1 MAKRKT
7 GLKRGLDALLTKPKA
22 ASADTP
28 ATTEAQASNRT
39 LDNGDELKKLPVEFM
54 QPGKYQPRKDMTDE
68 GLEELADSIKV
79 QGVIQPIVVR
89 PLGKPDQYEIIAGE
103 RRWRAAQ
110 RAELAE
116 VPVII
121 KNVEDN
127 AAIAMSLIENIQ
139 REDLNAIEEA
149 VALQRLKDEFEL
161 THAEVAEAVGKS
173 RTTVTNIMRLLSLSD
188 SVRRM
193 IEHGDLEM
201 GHGRTLLS
209 MPLEQQGSV
218 AKQVVEK
225 SLSVRETENL
235 VRKLLNPSKKAATT
249 PKSADIKHLER
260 NLSEYLGSPAEVQHK
275 KNGRGK
281 VVLQYSSLEE
291 LDGILAK
298 MGAPKS

>member
-1 MAKRKT
+1 MAKKT

-22 ASADTP
+22 AQKSVPQADAKTDQVL
-28 ATTEAQASNRT
+28 ES
-39 LDNGDELKKLPVEFM
+39 GDELKSLPVEFI

-68 GLEELADSIKV
+68 GLQELADSIRV
-79 QGVIQPIVVR
+79 QGVIQPIVIR
-89 PLGKPDQYEIIAGE
+89 PLDKADSYEIIAGE

-121 KNVEDN
+121 KKVEDN

-161 THAEVAEAVGKS
+161 THQEVADAVGKS

-201 GHGRTLLS
+201 GHGRTLLAL
-209 MPLEQQGSV
+209 PLEQQSTV
-218 AKQVVEK
+218 AKQVADK
-225 SLSVRETENL
+225 SLSVRETEKL
-235 VRKLLNPSKKAATT
+235 VQRLLNPAKKVAKTT
-249 PKSADIKHLER
+249 KSADIKHLER
-260 NLSEYLGSPAEVQHK
+260 NLSEYLGSPADVQHQ
-275 KNGRGK
+275 KNGKGK
-281 VVLQYSSLEE
+281 VVLQYSNLEE

-298 MGAPKS
+298 IGVPKH

>member
-1 MAKRKT
+1 MARKT
-7 GLKRGLDALLTKPKA
+7 GLKRGLDALLTKPKTSGKPDEQTTTQA
-22 ASADTP
+22 EQVLAS
-28 ATTEAQASNRT
+28 
-39 LDNGDELKKLPVEFM
+39 GDELKSLPVEFI

-68 GLEELADSIKV
+68 GLQELADSIRV
-79 QGVIQPIVVR
+79 QGVIQPIVIR
-89 PLGKPDQYEIIAGE
+89 PLNKADSYEIIAGE

-121 KNVEDN
+121 KKVEDN

-161 THAEVAEAVGKS
+161 THQEVADAVGKS

-193 IEHGDLEM
+193 MEHGDLEM
-201 GHGRTLLS
+201 GHGRTLLAL
-209 MPLEQQGSV
+209 PIEQQATI
-218 AKQVVEK
+218 AKQVADK
-225 SLSVRETENL
+225 SLSVRETEKL
-235 VRKLLNPSKKAATT
+235 VQRLLNPAKKVAQ
-249 PKSADIKHLER
+249 PSKSADIKHLER
-260 NLSEYLGSPAEVQHK
+260 SLSEYLGSPADVQHQ

-281 VVLQYSSLEE
+281 VVLQYSTLDE

-298 MGAPKS
+298 IGVGKH

>member
-22 ASADTP
+22 VSADAPET
-28 ATTEAQASNRT
+28 ADISSSAQA

-89 PLGKPDQYEIIAGE
+89 PLAKPDHYEIIAGE

-121 KNVEDN
+121 KHVEDN

-161 THAEVAEAVGKS
+161 THAQVAEAVGKS

-209 MPLEQQGSV
+209 MPLEQQGAV

-225 SLSVRETENL
+225 SLSVRETETL
-235 VRKLLNPSKKAATT
+235 VRKLLNPSKKVTATAKT
-249 PKSADIKHLER
+249 ADIKHLER

-281 VVLQYSSLEE
+281 VVLQYSSLAE

>member
-7 GLKRGLDALLTKPKA
+7 GLKRGLDALLTKPKVV
-22 ASADTP
+22 SADAPET
-28 ATTEAQASNRT
+28 ADISSSAQA

-89 PLGKPDQYEIIAGE
+89 PLAKPDHYEIIAGE

-121 KNVEDN
+121 KHVEDN

-161 THAEVAEAVGKS
+161 THAQVAEAVGKS

-209 MPLEQQGSV
+209 MPLEQQGAV

-225 SLSVRETENL
+225 SLSVRETETL
-235 VRKLLNPSKKAATT
+235 VRKLLNPSKKVTATAKT
-249 PKSADIKHLER
+249 ADIKHLER

-281 VVLQYSSLEE
+281 VVLQYSSLAE

>member
-22 ASADTP
+22 ATADTP
-28 ATTEAQASNRT
+28 ETTEAPSPNQT
-39 LDNGDELKKLPVEFM
+39 LENGDELKKLPVEFM

-68 GLEELADSIKV
+68 GLQELADSIKV

-209 MPLEQQGSV
+209 MPLEQQGAV

-235 VRKLLNPSKKAATT
+235 VRKLLNPTKKAAKT

-260 NLSEYLGSPAEVQHK
+260 NLSEYLGSPAEVQHQ

>member
-1 MAKRKT
+1 MAKKT

-22 ASADTP
+22 AQKPESQADAKTDRVL
-28 ATTEAQASNRT
+28 ES
-39 LDNGDELKKLPVEFM
+39 GDELKSLPVEFI

-68 GLEELADSIKV
+68 GLQELADSIRV
-79 QGVIQPIVVR
+79 QGVIQPIVIR
-89 PLGKPDQYEIIAGE
+89 PLDKADSYEIIAGE

-121 KNVEDN
+121 KKVEDN

-161 THAEVAEAVGKS
+161 THQEVADAVGKS
-173 RTTVTNIMRLLSLSD
+173 RTTVTNIMRLLSLSE

-201 GHGRTLLS
+201 GHGRTLLAL
-209 MPLEQQGSV
+209 PVEQQATI
-218 AKQVVEK
+218 AKQVADK
-225 SLSVRETENL
+225 SLSVRETEKL
-235 VRKLLNPSKKAATT
+235 VQRLLNPAKKTT
-249 PKSADIKHLER
+249 KPTKSADIKVLER
-260 NLSEYLGSPAEVQHK
+260 SLSEYLGSPADVQHQ
-275 KNGRGK
+275 KNGKGK
-281 VVLQYSSLEE
+281 VVLQYSNLEE

-298 MGAPKS
+298 IGVPKH

>member
-1 MAKRKT
+1 MAKRT
-7 GLKRGLDALLTKPKA
+7 GLKRGLDALLTKPK
-22 ASADTP
+22 TT
-28 ATTEAQASNRT
+28 TTEAPVTNETSVAETT
-39 LDNGDELKKLPVEFM
+39 LDNGDALKVLPVEFL

-89 PLGKPDQYEIIAGE
+89 PLAKQDHYEIIAGE

-116 VPVII
+116 VPAII
-121 KNVEDN
+121 KHVEDN

-161 THAEVAEAVGKS
+161 THQEVADAVGKS
-173 RTTVTNIMRLLSLSD
+173 RATVTNIMRLLSLSD

-209 MPLEQQGSV
+209 MPLEQQAAV

-235 VRKLLNPSKKAATT
+235 VRKLLNPTKKAAKTA
-249 PKSADIKHLER
+249 KSADIKHLER
-260 NLSEYLGSPAEVQHK
+260 NLSEYLGSPAEVQHQ

-298 MGAPKS
+298 MGAPKT